1 MNRISAL
8 AALVN
13 EQFAKLSA
21 SQRLLIGSLAIIL
34 VMSLFVVQQYA
45 ARPAMVELLPG
56 VATDEQAQAI
66 RVLSTSGIQHEMSA
80 EGQIMVAPSTQFAAL
95 AVLTEQQAM
104 PSDGQV
110 LFDNLIEK
118 QSWTNSMDQNH
129 QLQLVAVQNELAG
142 VISRMK
148 GIRSASVI
156 LSVPRRESFSRA
168 TTLPSAAVT
177 VFPAAAIG
185 ADTVDA
191 IAGLVASSR
200 GIPIERVTVIDGTTQ
215 RSHRA
220 RSEDS
225 FTSTTYLEFVRNHER
240 HKHQQIYDML
250 SSYIDG
256 VIVAVHAQVDTTRR
270 TTTQKQVAPSGQ
282 GSSTLLKSERTEDL
296 QRSEPRRGGE
306 PGPRSNTREDVTASA
321 SGNAA
326 TTTESKTETE
336 FTTEFGTTVE
346 QIIDGRGNATKINAV
361 INIPRP
367 YFVDIW
373 RQQQGAPADDAA
385 QDEAPAE
392 PSEADLQPIID
403 AETMRIQGEVLPL
416 IDTSTGAGSE
426 PGIVQV
432 SMIPT
437 MPRFAMQGGSTQ
449 AGGLINS
456 IGGDAGVGGLVK
468 NIAIGALALISLGLV
483 FLTAAK
489 STKQDELPDASELV
503 GIPKALEGEGDL
515 MGEVGEADGA
525 LEGVELDDDDMQSR
539 KLLEQVTAMVDE
551 DPETSARLLTRWVQP
566 EE

>member
-1 MNRISAL
+1 MDRISAL

-45 ARPAMVELLPG
+45 ARPVMIELLPG
-56 VATDEQAQAI
+56 VASEEQSQAV
-66 RVLSTSGIQHEMSA
+66 RALSTSGIEHETS
-80 EGQIMVAPSTQFAAL
+80 EDGRLLVAPSAKRAAL
-95 AVLTEQQAM
+95 AVLTEQRAM

-129 QLQLVAVQNELAG
+129 QLEMVAVQNELAG
-142 VISRMK
+142 VISQMRN
-148 GIRSASVI
+148 IHSANVI
-156 LSVPRRESFSRA
+156 LNVPKRRSLS
-168 TTLPSAAVT
+168 TPITQPSAAVT
-177 VFPAAAIG
+177 VFPSGAMG

-200 GIPIERVTVIDGTTQ
+200 GIPIERVTVIDGNTQ

-225 FTSTTYLEFVRNHER
+225 FTASSYLEEVRNHER

-250 SSYIDG
+250 SAYIDG

-270 TTTQKQVAPSGQ
+270 TMTQKQVAPNGEGSG
-282 GSSTLLKSERTEDL
+282 TLVQRERTEEL
-296 QRSEPRRGGE
+296 QRTEPRRGGE

-321 SGNAA
+321 SGGNAS
-326 TTTESKTETE
+326 TTESKTETE
-336 FTTEFGTTVE
+336 FATEFGTTVE

-367 YFVDIW
+367 YFVSIW
-373 RQQQGAPADDAA
+373 QQQQGAGAAEADGD
-385 QDEAPAE
+385 APAE
-392 PSEADLQPIID
+392 PTEADLEPIIE
-403 AETMRIQGEVLPL
+403 AETTRIEREVLPL
-416 IDTSTGAGSE
+416 IDTSSGADSE
-426 PGIVQV
+426 PGTVQV

-437 MPRFAMQGGSTQ
+437 MPRFAMQSGGTQ
-449 AGGLINS
+449 AGGFIDS

-468 NIAIGALALISLGLV
+468 NLAIGALALISLGLV

-489 STKQDELPDASELV
+489 STKRDDLPDASELV
-503 GIPKALEGEGDL
+503 GIPKALEGDGDL
-515 MGEVGEADGA
+515 LGEVGEADGA
-525 LEGVELDDDDMQSR
+525 LEGVELDDDEMQSR

-551 DPETSARLLTRWVQP
+551 DPETSARLLTRWVQQ